1 MQLKPLVIALQG
13 IGFGSLATAVQGFV
27 DFAEEKVGKA
37 GGAKG
42 KKRFTPWHWVPY
54 TPVKTR
60 SRKKREQELVAFL
73 NP

>member
-1 MQLKPLVIALQG
+1 MATTNYVAWALG
-13 IGFGSLATAVQGFV
+13 VWGDGVWAADVWEGT
-27 DFAEEKVGKA
+27 EEEVSKA

-42 KKRFTPWHWVPY
+42 KKRFTPWQWVPY